1 MVTGSIG
8 AAGVFIKR
16 RRTTA
21 TQTGG
26 SVRAGPIDRAA
37 YRELVST
44 CQTRGMGLPTAT
56 VESFTGE
63 MENGEGYAQLP
74 NSLQV
79 TIGSSVSLSWEV
91 SDADSVELTDP
102 AAGAPLQFSAD
113 TSSTTVTPQSEE
125 QDYVLVALSGGQR
138 SAPSRVHVSTHA
150 PDFVVSAHA
159 FVAAPSAAL
168 SGSLANEDGTAL
180 PRWPFQLFDASGA
193 EITPDALAQAGGSA
207 DPAPAAGA
215 FVSGPDASYSIQGAP
230 AGASAQPVAPLAPI
244 DTSSDPVPAEGGTAE
259 SDGGAPHRFLSW
271 IKTEATD
278 AMAVVKDDAGEAV
291 GYAEL
296 LGLRYPVKAYQAQV
310 SSTLTRGSRLDTA
323 GLQDLASRGFHG
335 VVNFCKEY
343 DDSAAVT
350 AAGMNPLHLSVLD
363 NTAPTYDEIKQ
374 FLDFVTAP
382 ANQPAYCHCEAGVG
396 RTGVFCASY
405 RIAVSGFTTAQAIAE
420 AAKYGLSLQSQI
432 QFLQKLGPDILAGK
446 IAGYPV
452 SGGP

>member
-1 MVTGSIG
+1 MHEVSLARLYTLRICYLILVFGLGLMV
-8 AAGVFIKR
+8 
-16 RRTTA
+16 
-21 TQTGG
+21 
-26 SVRAGPIDRAA
+26 GPIVLHHTP
-37 YRELVST
+37 E
-44 CQTRGMGLPTAT
+44 
-56 VESFTGE
+56 
-63 MENGEGYAQLP
+63 YA
-74 NSLQV
+74 
-79 TIGSSVSLSWEV
+79 
-91 SDADSVELTDP
+91 
-102 AAGAPLQFSAD
+102 
-113 TSSTTVTPQSEE
+113 
-125 QDYVLVALSGGQR
+125 
-138 SAPSRVHVSTHA
+138 
-150 PDFVVSAHA
+150 SAH
-159 FVAAPSAAL
+159 
-168 SGSLANEDGTAL
+168 GIQCSLFAGLCVTA
-180 PRWPFQLFDASGA
+180 
-193 EITPDALAQAGGSA
+193 
-207 DPAPAAGA
+207 
-215 FVSGPDASYSIQGAP
+215 
-230 AGASAQPVAPLAPI
+230 
-244 DTSSDPVPAEGGTAE
+244 
-259 SDGGAPHRFLSW
+259 
-271 IKTEATD
+271 
-278 AMAVVKDDAGEAV
+278 
-291 GYAEL
+291 L